1 MMYKVRELLKKA
13 ADELKL
19 GNITDTAVL
28 DAELIF
34 LHTMSEYG
42 RKLDRLKLITQPDA
56 PVEEQ
61 IADRYLELISERNKG
76 KPVQYITGRQEFMG
90 IDLYVKEGVLIPRP
104 DTEIVVEKV
113 IELAA
118 GTKGAEALNII
129 DMCTGTG
136 AIAVSL
142 AMNLKDSKV
151 YAVDISETA
160 LECCGVN
167 VERLGLN
174 DRVEIIRSDLFTS
187 VHEELLG
194 QIDIIVSNPPYIPRD
209 EIKQL
214 KINVKGYEP
223 LSALD
228 GGEDG
233 LEFYRRISR
242 DGQEYLKKGGI
253 LAFEIGYEQG
263 VYVKDIMEESGYYTG
278 FGIEKD
284 LAGFDRCVWGSRK

>member
-1 MMYKVRELLKKA
+1 MMYKTRELLKKA

-19 GNITDTAVL
+19 KNITDTAIL

-61 IADRYLELISERNKG
+61 IADRYLELISERSKG

-90 IDLYVKEGVLIPRP
+90 LDLYIKEGVLIPRP

-113 IELAA
+113 IELA
-118 GTKGAEALNII
+118 GSTKGLNII

-142 AMNLKDSKV
+142 AVYLKNSKV

-160 LECCGVN
+160 LECCRVN
-167 VERLGLN
+167 IEKLGLN
-174 DRVEIIRSDLFTS
+174 DRVEIIKSDLFAS
-187 VHEELLG
+187 VNNELSG
-194 QIDIIVSNPPYIPRD
+194 QIDIIVSNPPYIPRE

-223 LSALD
+223 FLALD

-242 DGQEYLKKGGI
+242 DGQKYLKKGGI

-263 VYVKDIMEESGYYTG
+263 ADVKNIMKESGYYTG